1 MIPIKTENQIEG
13 MRHSARILVKAFQEI
28 EKAVGPN
35 IETREL
41 ERIADETIR
50 KEGGRP
56 AFKGYRGYPAS
67 ICVSIDSEV
76 VHGFPG
82 KRKLEN
88 GQIVSIDIGVE
99 AGGFFSDAAKTYPI
113 GNVPQGVALLV
124 QTTLEAL
131 GKGIDKCRAG
141 NKLSDISHA
150 IQNHAEGKGFS
161 VVRDMVGHGIGREL
175 HEEPQ
180 IANYGP
186 PHRGPLLKPGMVF
199 AVEPMINLGSW
210 EVKVL
215 RDGWTVQAVDGLPSA
230 HFEHT
235 IVITEGEPEVL
246 TKGIDR
252 S

>member
-1 MIPIKTENQIEG
+1 MIPVKTGDQILA
-13 MRHSARILVKAFQEI
+13 MRHSASILVKAFREV
-28 EKAVGPN
+28 EKALGPQV
-35 IETREL
+35 ETREL
-41 ERIADETIR
+41 ERIAEETIR
-50 KEGGRP
+50 REGGKP
-56 AFKGYRGYPAS
+56 AFKGYRGYPAA

-88 GQIVSIDIGVE
+88 GQIVSLDIGVE
-99 AGGFFSDAAKTYPI
+99 AGGYFSDAAKTYPI
-113 GNVPQGVALLV
+113 GDVPEGVALLV
-124 QTTLEAL
+124 QNTREAL
-131 GKGIDKCRAG
+131 DKGIAKCRAG

-150 IQNHAEGKGFS
+150 IQIHAEGMGFS
-161 VVRDMVGHGIGREL
+161 VVRDMVGHGIGRAL

-199 AVEPMINLGSW
+199 AIEPMINLGSW
-210 EVKVL
+210 EVRIL

-235 IVITEGEPEVL
+235 VIITEREPEVI
-246 TKGIDR
+246 TQGID
-252 S
+252 